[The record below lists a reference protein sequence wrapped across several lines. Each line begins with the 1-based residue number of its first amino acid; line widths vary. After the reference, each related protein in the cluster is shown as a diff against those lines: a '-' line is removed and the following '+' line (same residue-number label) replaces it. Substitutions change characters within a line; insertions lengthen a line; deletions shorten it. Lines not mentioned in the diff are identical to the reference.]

1 MIVRTSLA
9 ATSLAAKSSA
19 LLMPRVQTPQSTRN
33 SQPATASSVVTLGNG
48 TSLSAVYSLNA
59 KKSVN
64 TAGLISSQLSTLLD
78 TNVRASSADAFQG
91 VGKALLTRLTDNP
104 QDVTLASVSGAQA
117 SDGTRAQDRAVALSI
132 TTQSGV
138 NVNIGMTR
146 NANGLVVELKTTGG
160 ELSEEETAAI
170 AALGDAFQ
178 SALDGLAQKAP
189 ALNVSGLTAFDST
202 LLKSVDLQTDV
213 REEATSI
220 QSLSYRADSTQ
231 RALSYKTSD
240 VSFAITTDLSHPETI
255 GSYGQQQ
262 AALANWTSQLN
273 SARSRG
279 QGDRDLVELFKQSF
293 LAVNSQYGSNE
304 ADTSHNIIT
313 RTNDNATQQQL
324 SGLADYSATFT
335 QTEKSTNPYRK
346 DERDAFSYSTAQTTE
361 RQNSRSLTQKITTQL
376 QASYHEALDKTIPL
390 NLTSD
395 PLSQNYLYH
404 QINDETTRETQ
415 LAYNDKGEI
424 KSVRTSTDTHDSE
437 IVKKYNA
444 ARLVDET
451 HTPYDNHTSKLTM
464 MIIDSISMD
473 PDSGQARVR

>member
-33 SQPATASSVVTLGNG
+33 SQPAAASSVVTLGNG

-78 TNVRASSADAFQG
+78 TNVRAASADAFQG
-91 VGKALLTRLTDNP
+91 IGKALLTRLTDNP

-262 AALANWTSQLN
+262 AALASWTSQLN

-424 KSVRTSTDTHDSE
+424 KSVRTSADTHDSE